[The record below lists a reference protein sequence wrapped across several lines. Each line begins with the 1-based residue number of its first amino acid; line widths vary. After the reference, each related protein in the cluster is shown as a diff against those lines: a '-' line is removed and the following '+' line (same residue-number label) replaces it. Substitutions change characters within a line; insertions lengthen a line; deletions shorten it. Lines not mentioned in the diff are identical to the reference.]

1 MGERCICRKRENCPC
16 LSTLW
21 VSSELLGVTRFAA
34 GHLPGPAETGFT
46 FKSFP
51 SHPRRVSLFSFSPTL
66 ACGWG
71 FPNEGERALPRAPC
85 SGLSLPVAG
94 LAGEPGGGHGTRPCD
109 CVLGRVCTMARGRD
123 PRLASPDAWGKE
135 ALPAPAPLTAASRL
149 VMQAT
154 GRVSFVPAAS
164 R

>member
-16 LSTLW
+16 PSTLW
-21 VSSELLGVTRFAA
+21 VSSGLLGVTRFAA
-34 GHLPGPAETGFT
+34 RLLPGPAETGVT

-66 ACGWG
+66 LAAGAS
-71 FPNEGERALPRAPC
+71 PSEGEGALPRAPC

-109 CVLGRVCTMARGRD
+109 GVRGGCARWPGAGTPGSHPRMPGGRKRSLPLRLLGQH
-123 PRLASPDAWGKE
+123 PAW
-135 ALPAPAPLTAASRL
+135 
-149 VMQAT
+149 
-154 GRVSFVPAAS
+154 
-164 R
+164 